1 MLNLIAAVD
10 EALGVANDGGIPWQ
24 GKLPTDA
31 QYFRDQT
38 TVGIILMGYGT
49 YKEFDKPLHD
59 RENFVVARPDSGELK
74 SGFVGVPDAAD
85 FLDQHAH
92 DLVWVIGGAALFAQT
107 LARADQL
114 LLTRVVGD
122 FHCTKFFPTFSDAF
136 ELQSEASP
144 HVESGI
150 TFHFESWQRTVPAT
164 Q

>member
-107 LARADQL
+107 LPRADQL

>member
-1 MLNLIAAVD
+1 
-10 EALGVANDGGIPWQ
+10 LGVANDGGIPWQ

>member
-1 MLNLIAAVD
+1 VLNLIAAVD